1 MPSYPF
7 FIVLAALTCGVSLL
21 LTPLSSYLGLR
32 WQMVDRPGS
41 RRRHSGVVA
50 RTGGIAMWFSF
61 LFVLAVYLLL
71 PLISDIET
79 YSWFPKSQDPQ
90 EMRRIF
96 GLIGGTLFCSLF
108 GLADDKWDLNAR
120 YQYLAQ
126 FLAAFIAMSGLIFI
140 KDVNNP
146 FQAGLLW
153 GPDGLP
159 WWIVFLVTTFWFM
172 GCMNTVNF
180 LDGLNGLAAGVVAI
194 LAVVL
199 ALHMLLVLPEPQA
212 SVAVLPTILVGSL
225 LGFLFFNLARR
236 RPFMGSSGSFFLG
249 FAVAAIGIMG
259 GAKIATVTMVLG
271 LPIVDVA
278 WLIYSRL
285 RRGLAPWHAGRDH
298 LHFILLDRGISE
310 RLIVLAYYLFCCLFG
325 LLTLTLDDRL
335 NKLLALFGFSVLAVA
350 VMAWLGRNYGRK
362 LEDQDV
368 MVEN

>member
-1 MPSYPF
+1 
-7 FIVLAALTCGVSLL
+7 
-21 LTPLSSYLGLR
+21 
-32 WQMVDRPGS
+32 MVDRPGS
-41 RRRHSGVVA
+41 RRRHSGWWHG
-50 RTGGIAMWFSF
+50 TGGIAMWFSF

-140 KDVNNP
+140 KMSTIP
-146 FQAGLLW
+146 FKLDCYGDQMDSLVDCLSGHNLLVHGLYEHSEFPGW
-153 GPDGLP
+153 AERFGSRRGRHPGSRTGPAHVVGAP
-159 WWIVFLVTTFWFM
+159 R
-172 GCMNTVNF
+172 
-180 LDGLNGLAAGVVAI
+180 AAGQRSCAANHTSGFSLRV
-194 LAVVL
+194 
-199 ALHMLLVLPEPQA
+199 
-212 SVAVLPTILVGSL
+212 SL
-225 LGFLFFNLARR
+225 LQSGPPP
-236 RPFMGSSGSFFLG
+236 PFHGQQRQLFLG

-310 RLIVLAYYLFCCLFG
+310 RLIVFAYYLLCCLFG